1 MVWEAAAIAG
11 ASQLVGGLLG
21 KGKKVQQN
29 FKEERQNL
37 KNIVRGAREAGFNP
51 LTVLRSTGGQP
62 TANAIQSPLGARAAL
77 GEAIKT
83 FGGTYAQDA
92 IQRATEDR
100 AQEDWKERFDYAQAA
115 RNVPKV
121 SAKSGESQKLADEAA
136 GRLPQGFGERTFVD
150 GSGRFPRVNPHGIR
164 PEEAM
169 IGSGP
174 YRDRY
179 VISTEL
185 GYFLTPKGLAP
196 SAITEETI
204 GDLATEIVQL
214 FGLGSGALKDKGYEQ
229 VHWNPET
236 GEVTGLKPNVRPHTI
251 LPTRPTPVVPNDP
264 KFARSIGGFEGGT
277 PQFLPYNAWHPA
289 LRTQR

>member
-1 MVWEAAAIAG
+1 MDPLTIAAISG
-11 ASQLVGGLLG
+11 GSQLLGGLLS
-21 KGKKVQQN
+21 KPKKLQQN

-51 LTVLRSTGGQP
+51 LTVLRATGGQS
-62 TANAIQSPLGARAAL
+62 TANAIQSPLGSRAAV

-115 RNVPKV
+115 RDVPKL
-121 SAKSGESQKLADEAA
+121 SPKAGETQKFADEAA
-136 GRLPQGFGERTFVD
+136 GNLPQGFGERTFQD

-196 SAITEETI
+196 SAVTEETI
-204 GDLATEIVQL
+204 GDLATEIISLV
-214 FGLGSGALKDKGYEQ
+214 GLGAGALKDKGYEQ
-229 VHWNPET
+229 VHWNPDT
-236 GEVTGLKPNVRPHTI
+236 GEVTGKQPNLRPHSM

-264 KFARSIGGFEGGT
+264 TFFGKVGRQLEAT
-277 PQFLPYNAWHPA
+277 PQFLPYNAWNPI
-289 LRTQR
+289 LKNR